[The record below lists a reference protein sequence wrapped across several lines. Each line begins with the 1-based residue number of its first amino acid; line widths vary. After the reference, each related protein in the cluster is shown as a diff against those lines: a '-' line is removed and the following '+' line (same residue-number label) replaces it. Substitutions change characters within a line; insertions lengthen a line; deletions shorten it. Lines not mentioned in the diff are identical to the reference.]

1 MKIKKL
7 NESTEKFSKK
17 LDEMTIGYDEK
28 SIDNQIRIL
37 KNNIEDYEQLIVD
50 EPEDKDYWQEM
61 INKCQAEI
69 DELKSY
75 KPLDE
80 STSKKKLKVIKES
93 SAYEYVCPKC
103 KEETADELESDSYG
117 HRTFRCASCGY
128 SSQNIGEWD
137 LVESKSPSRASRSAT
152 RKKLKVIKEASYG
165 GAFDIEDDQFFT
177 REELNEFGYDVV
189 DALNTI
195 SYSRFKYEGCYMEN
209 GVLELDVEW
218 DGNVITAKTR
228 VDMRKI
234 RKPSD
239 LYKACGP
246 SMVDQLRKEF
256 SDLGVDFGLHLRADD
271 YPYGD

>member
-1 MKIKKL
+1 MWIKKL

-61 INKCQAEI
+61 IDKCKAEI
-69 DELKSY
+69 DDLKSY
-75 KPLDE
+75 KPLGE
-80 STSKKKLKVIKES
+80 ST
-93 SAYEYVCPKC
+93 
-103 KEETADELESDSYG
+103 
-117 HRTFRCASCGY
+117 
-128 SSQNIGEWD
+128 N
-137 LVESKSPSRASRSAT
+137 

-218 DGNVITAKTR
+218 DGNVITAKAR

-239 LYKACGP
+239 LYRAYGP

-256 SDLGVDFGLHLRADD
+256 SDLGADFGPHLRADD